1 MEDIL
6 ETGEATTEVDRA
18 IVAMRVIG
26 VMRAIAAI
34 RDAVNIAVVDISTGG
49 VLMGDRTVAVII
61 AAAITVAA
69 TDS

>member
-18 IVAMRVIG
+18 IVAVRVIG

-34 RDAVNIAVVDISTGG
+34 RDAVNIAVVDIPTGG
-49 VLMGDRTVAVII
+49 VLMGDRTAAVIT
-61 AAAITVAA
+61 AAITVVA